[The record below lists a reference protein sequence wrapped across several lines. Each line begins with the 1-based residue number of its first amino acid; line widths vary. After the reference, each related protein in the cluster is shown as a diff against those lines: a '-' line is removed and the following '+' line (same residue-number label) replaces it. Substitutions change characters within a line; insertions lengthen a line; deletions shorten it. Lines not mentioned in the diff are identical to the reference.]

1 MGHKHD
7 GGSLRTKEFL
17 KELKQKYPNYR
28 VTSHKRK
35 GDPNSSTHNAGDG
48 IDFAPDKGLK
58 DFLTSNEGIALMH
71 KYGLGF
77 VHEFNANDKRKN
89 PNLDHHRTFGTTKG
103 EHFHI
108 ASDVPKM
115 KGYNGYPLPKKD
127 FPKQVEYID
136 TNKVNRIYPHWNEIK
151 NKSNA
156 GNYTLSVPVVGGGR
170 SNNNTS
176 VSKINN
182 NNANMNGEELYKS
195 LRGGKPLLNYE
206 SVKSKGN
213 ALEGANI
220 VFNDVMKKA
229 KTAEE
234 KNALVNYFIEKG
246 WFDNDGGGPLNDYR
260 GKLFDEEFKKNKS
273 QITDINKIMSDGTGV
288 FGGFKTHISY
298 DENGEVK
305 SVSISEL
312 NIREL
317 EKLGIKIN
325 GLDKIENSKTSE
337 IGKSKETERV
347 NSSNP
352 EHSRY
357 IIKGKGLE
365 ELRSQINKKIHNISG
380 GDVDYFADSF
390 HKNENGS
397 YHFSPKNYDSKSRE
411 HIKIYPNTNGGT
423 SLEEY
428 GDSDSDSNSY
438 SDVSGVGSQY
448 SPVESNVN
456 ASNYKI
462 TAENIK
468 TTVKLRNTSPI
479 TEEELKKAREV
490 LGDKDE
496 EILRQWVYE
505 NRLKQQ
511 QKDDQ
516 EGDLLKSNSEAAIE
530 QMQRQVD
537 NSFVYDKDAISK
549 LDGLD
554 KLLQGS
560 LMGVIGITKGQDLAK
575 TPLEMRDEMI
585 GESYMDYTN
594 ELKKLSEIGLS
605 VEEEAY
611 AKRMLTESYQ
621 AGLDNI
627 VRASGGNR
635 NAVLGNLGRLDYQKQ
650 VGLMNL
656 AMEDAKAKRE
666 ALNKYG
672 EATKYISEFEANKAI
687 ANNER
692 KYQDSLLK
700 RQAGAQLSR
709 EGFKSLVS
717 SFNEYMDNKPGSIN
731 DIKKSHMLKT
741 LYGYDP
747 RIKDPNHPNSKEQ
760 YEKRMNDLSQKAE
773 RGRQIQNF
781 INQLP
786 EDQRY
791 NVLKAMRERGI
802 MSYTDNNME
811 SLAQEF
817 GYKTQS
823 PTQEE
828 TPKYNFAT
836 QTFGIN
842 LNDYKLK
849 TGYDG
854 DKVSETTNENVA
866 GNEQQQGKSNV
877 LLDNYNPFNKKLDIN
892 VPGYVSSSSIFPDSA
907 DLLGTKEGFDFAKK
921 DIHEYTGALSKENE
935 LLRQGGLKQI
945 EKNNSLISNILD
957 EEERIRNFA
966 KETKKQLNLY

>member
-1 MGHKHD
+1 MSKSN
-7 GGSLRTKEFL
+7 GGSLRTIEFL

-58 DFLTSNEGIALMH
+58 DFLTSNEGVALMH
-71 KYGLGF
+71 KYGLGL
-77 VHEFNANDKRKN
+77 VHEFNDNDKRKN
-89 PNLDHHRTFGTTKG
+89 PNLDHHRTFGTTSG
-103 EHFHI
+103 EHFHV

-115 KGYNGYPLPKKD
+115 KGYNGYPLPRKD

-136 TNKVNRIYPHWNEIK
+136 KNKVSRIYPHWNEIK
-151 NKSNA
+151 NKSKA
-156 GNYTLSVPVVGGGR
+156 GSYTLNVPVVGGGR

-176 VSKINN
+176 ANKNSNN
-182 NNANMNGEELYKS
+182 NNTNMSGEEIYKS
-195 LRGGKPLLNYE
+195 LRNGKKLSSYD
-206 SVKSKGN
+206 SVKNIGD
-213 ALEGANI
+213 ALESGNS

-229 KTAEE
+229 KSPEE
-234 KNALVNYFIEKG
+234 KDALVNYFIEKG

-260 GKLFDEEFKKNKS
+260 GKLFDEEFEKNKKEQIELNKIFLDS
-273 QITDINKIMSDGTGV
+273 KIYFDKDGNITEIKITNPSDKKKLKELYGIEAITDTDIELIGRDGQ
-288 FGGFKTHISY
+288 K
-298 DENGEVK
+298 
-305 SVSISEL
+305 
-312 NIREL
+312 NIAYFFRGDDLKNL
-317 EKLGIKIN
+317 EEKIN
-325 GLDKIENSKTSE
+325 SKLSNS
-337 IGKSKETERV
+337 
-347 NSSNP
+347 
-352 EHSRY
+352 
-357 IIKGKGLE
+357 IK
-365 ELRSQINKKIHNISG
+365 R
-380 GDVDYFADSF
+380 DVDYFKDNIQIDKDGF
-390 HKNENGS
+390 V
-397 YHFSPKNYDSKSRE
+397 FSPKVYDANSRDS
-411 HIKIYPNTNGGT
+411 IKIYPNYSADGNT
-423 SLEEY
+423 SLDQFDN
-428 GDSDSDSNSY
+428 GDSDGNSY
-438 SDVSGVGSQY
+438 SDVSGIGSQY
-448 SPVESNVN
+448 SPVKSNVN
-456 ASNYKI
+456 ASNYKV
-462 TAENIK
+462 TAEQIK

-479 TEEELKKAREV
+479 SEEELKKAREV
-490 LGDKDE
+490 IGDKDE

-511 QKDDQ
+511 QKDD
-516 EGDLLKSNSEAAIE
+516 EAGDLLKHNSEASLE
-530 QMQRQVD
+530 QMQRQID

-621 AGLDNI
+621 AGLDNV

-650 VGLMNL
+650 VGLLNL

-692 KYQDSLLK
+692 KYQESLQK

-717 SFNEYMDNKPGSIN
+717 SFNEYMDNKPGSVN
-731 DIKKSHMLKT
+731 DIKRSYMLKT

-747 RIKDPNHPNSKEQ
+747 RIKDPNHPNSREQ
-760 YEKRMNDLSQKAE
+760 YEKRMNDLREKAE

-786 EDQRY
+786 EEQRY
-791 NVLKAMRERGI
+791 NVLKVMKERGV
-802 MSYTDNNME
+802 MSYTDNNMM
-811 SLAQEF
+811 SIAQEF
-817 GYKTQS
+817 GYTTPQTQ
-823 PTQEE
+823 QEE

-836 QTFGIN
+836 QAFGIN
-842 LNDYKLK
+842 LNDYKLSR
-849 TGYDG
+849 GHNSDN
-854 DKVSETTNENVA
+854 VSEPTNESVV
-866 GNEQQQGKSNV
+866 GNEQQQGKSNI
-877 LLDNYNPFNKKLDIN
+877 LLNDYNPFNKKQDIN

-907 DLLGTKEGFDFAKK
+907 DLLGTKEGFDFAKSK
-921 DIHEYTGALSKENE
+921 DINEYTQSLSKENE
-935 LLRQGGLKQI
+935 LLRSNATNQVN
-945 EKNNSLISNILD
+945 KNNNLISSVLGD
-957 EEERIRNFA
+957 EERIRNFA
-966 KETKKQLNLY
+966 KETKEKFNLNLY

>member
-115 KGYNGYPLPKKD
+115 KGYDGYPLPKKD

-176 VSKINN
+176 VSKSNN

-195 LRGGKPLLNYE
+195 LRGGKPLLDYE

-260 GKLFDEEFKKNKS
+260 GKLFDEKFEKNKKE
-273 QITDINKIMSDGTGV
+273 QIELNKIFSDGKVYFDKDGNVKEIKIINPSDKKKLKELYGIEAVTD
-288 FGGFKTHISY
+288 T
-298 DENGEVK
+298 DEESSGRDGQK
-305 SVSISEL
+305 
-312 NIREL
+312 NIAYFFRGNDLKNL
-317 EKLGIKIN
+317 EKKIN
-325 GLDKIENSKTSE
+325 SKLSNS
-337 IGKSKETERV
+337 
-347 NSSNP
+347 
-352 EHSRY
+352 
-357 IIKGKGLE
+357 IK
-365 ELRSQINKKIHNISG
+365 R
-380 GDVDYFADSF
+380 DVDYFKD
-390 HKNENGS
+390 NVQTGQNGFV
-397 YHFSPKNYDSKSRE
+397 FSPKTYDANSRDS
-411 HIKIYPNTNGGT
+411 IKIYPNYSSDGND
-423 SLEEY
+423 SLDQY
-428 GDSDSDSNSY
+428 DDISSDDNLY

-554 KLLQGS
+554 KLLQGG
-560 LMGVIGITKGQDLAK
+560 LTGLIGITKGQDLAK

-731 DIKKSHMLKT
+731 DIKRSHMLKT

-836 QTFGIN
+836 QQFGIN
-842 LNDYKLK
+842 LEDYKLK
-849 TGYDG
+849 TGYNSYN
-854 DKVSETTNENVA
+854 VSSPTNENVVS
-866 GNEQQQGKSNV
+866 NEQQGGKSNI
-877 LLDNYNPFNKKLDIN
+877 LLNDYNPFNKKSDIN

-921 DIHEYTGALSKENE
+921 DIHEYTGSLSKENE

-945 EKNNSLISNILD
+945 EKNNSLISSILD
-957 EEERIRNFA
+957 EEDRIRNFA
-966 KETKKQLNLY
+966 KETKEKFNLY